1 MTSTQPRVIKKSD
14 PARIEIEWDD
24 DGVTV
29 YTAAE
34 LRTLC
39 PCAQCV
45 DEITGVRRLDPAS
58 VPADLT
64 QRDVQLV
71 GNYALGVVFSDGHS
85 TGIFT
90 FPMLRENDP
99 GRR

>member
-1 MTSTQPRVIKKSD
+1 MVSTQPTLITKSD
-14 PARIEIEWDD
+14 PARLEIEWDD
-24 DGVTV
+24 GHRTT
-29 YTAAE
+29 YSPAE
-34 LRTLC
+34 LRRLC

-45 DEITGVRRLDPAS
+45 DEVTGVRRLDPDS
-58 VPADLT
+58 VADDLT

-99 GRR
+99 GRS